1 MQAEVQVAKG
11 AILEV
16 ALQLAERS
24 SWDAIHLFDIAREM
38 GVGLPEI
45 QRHFPNKDAL
55 AEAWFDLA
63 DAALLRL
70 AQAPGWQQR
79 PQRERLQHACAEWLQ
94 TLAPHRRL
102 TREMLGY
109 KLQPEH
115 VHLQVRGIL
124 RTSDTVQWIR
134 EVAML
139 PEVGWRRELAEA
151 VLTTIFLTVFTH
163 WLFDDSPQ
171 SRRSHALLERLL
183 RGADFGG
190 RLLARRH
197 WAARRDMAFR
207 PAA

>member
-1 MQAEVQVAKG
+1 MQAEPQLAKK

-16 ALQLAERS
+16 ALQLAQRS
-24 SWDAIHLFDIAREM
+24 SWDALHLYEVAREM
-38 GVGLPEI
+38 GVGLADI
-45 QRHFPNKDAL
+45 QRHYPNKDAL
-55 AEAWFDLA
+55 TEAWFDLA
-63 DAALLRL
+63 DAALLRM
-70 AQAPGWQQR
+70 ASTPGWQQF
-79 PQRERLQHACAEWLQ
+79 PQRQRLQFAYTAWLE
-94 TLAPHRRL
+94 TLAPHRRI

-115 VHLQVRGIL
+115 VHLQVRGIM

-163 WLFDDSPQ
+163 WLFDESPGA
-171 SRRSHALLERLL
+171 RRTQTLLERLL

-190 RLLARRH
+190 RLLQP
-197 WAARRDMAFR
+197 R
-207 PAA
+207 PWRQLGLR